1 MVRLG
6 FWFAPHLY
14 GLGSTPVTWQ
24 RWAIV
29 LGYAVAIK
37 LLHLILPGD
46 LTRAIVSIAIA
57 APLVAIVYAKT
68 DGGVHG
74 RWGARVSALA

>member
-1 MVRLG
+1 M
-6 FWFAPHLY
+6 
-14 GLGSTPVTWQ
+14 TWQ
-24 RWAIV
+24 GWAIV

-37 LLHLILPGD
+37 LLHLILPGE